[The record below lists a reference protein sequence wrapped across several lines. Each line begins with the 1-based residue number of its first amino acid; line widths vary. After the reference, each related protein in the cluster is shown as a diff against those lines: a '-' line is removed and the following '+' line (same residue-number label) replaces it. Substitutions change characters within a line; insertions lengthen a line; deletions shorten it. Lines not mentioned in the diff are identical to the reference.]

1 MCVQLV
7 ELLFE
12 LFKLLPSFSE
22 IASFSASTSC
32 YHLLK
37 LHAHSSLLGT
47 LHLAARRTAR
57 CDNRSRATSRSH
69 SSRSLIIYDDC
80 SRITG
85 NPEVIRHEA
94 ATSRRSIA
102 ELSVRRH
109 RTFVWV
115 HGCNSLALPIC
126 KRFQTSK
133 LALTLLCS
141 GPGGRRFKSSLPDQ
155 FFQ

>member
-1 MCVQLV
+1 MLEFSRSERQSFLMCVQLV

-22 IASFSASTSC
+22 IASLSASTSC

-37 LHAHSSLLGT
+37 LHAHSSLLGLFIWRPAGPAT
-47 LHLAARRTAR
+47 

-85 NPEVIRHEA
+85 NSEVR
-94 ATSRRSIA
+94 TSLKRLKS
-102 ELSVRRH
+102 ELASQNEFTLDS
-109 RTFVWV
+109 RTLKLV
-115 HGCNSLALPIC
+115 LA
-126 KRFQTSK
+126 R
-133 LALTLLCS
+133 A
-141 GPGGRRFKSSLPDQ
+141 
-155 FFQ
+155 